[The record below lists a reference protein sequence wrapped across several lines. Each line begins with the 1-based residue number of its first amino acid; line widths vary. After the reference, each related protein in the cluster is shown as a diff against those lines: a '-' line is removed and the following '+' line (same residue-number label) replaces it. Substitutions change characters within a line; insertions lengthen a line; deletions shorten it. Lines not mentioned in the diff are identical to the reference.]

1 MAFLCSS
8 GLPIPGV
15 YGYSPSSDNEY
26 IFMEFVEGIQLSNI
40 WFDLQEG
47 DIISIMR
54 QFAELESKMMSIA
67 SPAGGSLYD

>member
-1 MAFLCSS
+1 
-8 GLPIPGV
+8 
-15 YGYSPSSDNEY
+15 
-26 IFMEFVEGIQLSNI
+26 MEFVEGIQLSNI